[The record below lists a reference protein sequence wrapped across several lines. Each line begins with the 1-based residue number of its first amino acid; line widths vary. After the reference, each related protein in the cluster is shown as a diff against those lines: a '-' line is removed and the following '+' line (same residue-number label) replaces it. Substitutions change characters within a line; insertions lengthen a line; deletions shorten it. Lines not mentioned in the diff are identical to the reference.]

1 MQKHGFSQ
9 SNSDY
14 TLFLKINGAKTVA
27 LIIYVDD
34 IIVTGND
41 EEGISELQRYLASE
55 FEIKDLGGL
64 KYFLGIEVY
73 RSKLGIFLS
82 QRKYVL
88 ALLAETGMLDCKLVD
103 TPIVQ
108 SHCLAEYLD

>member
-1 MQKHGFSQ
+1 VVCRLTKSLYGLKQSPIAWFGRFSAAMQKHGFSQ

-55 FEIKDLGGL
+55 F
-64 KYFLGIEVY
+64 
-73 RSKLGIFLS
+73 KLRI
-82 QRKYVL
+82 
-88 ALLAETGMLDCKLVD
+88 LVG
-103 TPIVQ
+103 
-108 SHCLAEYLD
+108 